1 MILVKIETGKW
12 EKSTNI
18 QKHKSNFRKQVPQ
31 WILIHQWCLPH
42 PGNHKKKRKKKVYK
56 DYRTAGRVKINQE
69 GKLEPHPLSPRT
81 MTLSKVL
88 LGAAMVNKAK
98 LVFRRK
104 EGKRRRNCY
113 GLERLKVVGQG
124 RVHVKFVDDINGNL

>member
-1 MILVKIETGKW
+1 MDTDSSMMSSPPWKSQ
-12 EKSTNI
+12 EKE
-18 QKHKSNFRKQVPQ
+18 
-31 WILIHQWCLPH
+31 
-42 PGNHKKKRKKKVYK
+42 KKKKCIKITE
-56 DYRTAGRVKINQE
+56 TAGRVKINQE

-113 GLERLKVVGQG
+113 GLERLKLVEQG
-124 RVHVKFVDDINGNL
+124 RVHVKFVDYINGNL